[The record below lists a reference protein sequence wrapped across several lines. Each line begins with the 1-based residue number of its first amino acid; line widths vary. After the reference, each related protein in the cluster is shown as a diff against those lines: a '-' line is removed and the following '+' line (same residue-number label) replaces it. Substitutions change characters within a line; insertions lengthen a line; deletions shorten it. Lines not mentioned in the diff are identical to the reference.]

1 MMKRTI
7 LLIAVL
13 TGLAGLS
20 TDKDSVTK
28 KSDTPP
34 SETQQQ
40 GFQQQGSM
48 GRGQGPVRAACD
60 AEVKKLCTGDERA
73 GKCLRAHEGELSNGC
88 KAALATRGQQR

>member
-13 TGLAGLS
+13 TGLAGLFAY
-20 TDKDSVTK
+20 KDSETK

-34 SETQQQ
+34 SEI
-40 GFQQQGSM
+40 QQQGSM

-60 AEVKKLCTGDERA
+60 AEIKKLCTADERA
-73 GKCLRAHEGELSNGC
+73 GQCLRAHEGELSDGC

>member
-1 MMKRTI
+1 MKPTI

-20 TDKDSVTK
+20 ACGESETK
-28 KSDTPP
+28 KADTPP
-34 SETQQQ
+34 SET
-40 GFQQQGSM
+40 QQQGSM

-60 AEVKKLCTGDERA
+60 AEIKKLCAADERA
-73 GKCLRAHEGELSNGC
+73 GQCLRARESELSDGC